1 MKKIESVGSVS
12 APKEVVSKIQV
23 MAGGAFDLSSALDV
37 ARDRTL
43 VYNALRNISR
53 PKSTN
58 TGHPKSIDYHKLQ
71 MLPYS
76 YKLFAR
82 QIIAGQ
88 MFAN

>member
-43 VYNALRNISR
+43 VILVDQSLRILAIQ
-53 PKSTN
+53 KV
-58 TGHPKSIDYHKLQ
+58 
-71 MLPYS
+71 
-76 YKLFAR
+76 
-82 QIIAGQ
+82 
-88 MFAN
+88 